1 MKQKKQVRGKKSIL
15 ITSILTFLITGSIL
29 GGSIGIAYGLAYKKN
44 NDYQKNIDFLNS
56 TLEKIRNVSFH
67 SSKITPFSNY
77 ASLKQEWNEIN
88 DLKQAS
94 QFFNLQILKSNQL
107 VNFEIP
113 KEIQLTYTK
122 VEPNDDKQHFDV
134 EFYLSIFNGS
144 KEVKTKIQ
152 KTSVA
157 IDASSAFFLSN
168 FVEATQIALASIQP
182 YQKSSDNASQ
192 NVAAEILANDFATFV
207 NDPKTV
213 TSDDAIEKINTYF
226 NLKNI
231 LNSALKNSNFAIKYK
246 GKFIHPYQIELLQIA
261 KSDDKNIWVET
272 NEENA
277 DIFNVF
283 AKISFSEQA
292 KSELPQTF
300 DTNLTKT
307 ISFRLLDNKTRKP
320 AFISTQEFI
329 SKVTI
334 NSPTKEQYYLAKT
347 TQNSQAAQTL
357 QAAGNSTP
365 TDQTTDAATED
376 QKVDILDKDIL
387 DVYKLIKYDKGI
399 LNSPEKAKKHLL
411 SFLNQPLE
419 IDFSQQPF
427 LAPQVRK
434 RFDYYL
440 LPNDIRIGTDEESS
454 FIRVPL
460 KITYKTDPRVPE
472 KLVEIFIRHFK
483 NSDSLLNGQ
492 SIEKNKTLIPQ
503 ISYQRETQNSDTSV
517 VLKAREAVAK
527 AEILSLLEAKKNDQL
542 FQLITD
548 RNKFNYKFSELEL
561 LNAWVS
567 NYQLPS
573 INDFLK
579 QTLLPTLQADGS
591 LTKPLFR
598 TDKEFS
604 QFSQKII
611 ALGQEAAKLY
621 LDHILVLLDLKKA
634 SENNDAKTGEAE
646 VQQGSQ
652 TDSQQPSNST
662 GSSADKTLKEKLIEG
677 IRKLEDTFSL
687 SSLDPLITYISSQDK
702 ISSIDDFTK
711 LFFTVYGESDKNSH
725 SVDLFDNFAQG
736 LKYQIQFYNLDE
748 TQELDNSSGSSSD
761 ASQNTAPS
769 TPVAPTPAAP
779 APAPAPAA
787 PTPSSA
793 STTSSTNEIIKIGY
807 YFVFF
812 NSDNSK
818 IAFQTKPQKLEL
830 QVSSLNRQ
838 NLEKQN
844 LANSVVLNFPSFA
857 KQLETKLTLDEFK
870 KKFNSTKQEDAKE
883 VAKLFKEVFG
893 LREFMSVYPLL
904 KGFALTYPENGY
916 STNALNQNQIKFEVV
931 SVSEEDYKQIID
943 INRAPTVQSAGGGST
958 GTSGSTSAQQP
969 SQGAGGTT
977 APGASGTPGG
987 QAQASGAP
995 AATQSPT
1002 SPSSQPSVDPST
1014 SSPSDASSTSIK
1026 GIFPLIFTVQVA
1038 PDPVKVVKTK

>member
-1 MKQKKQVRGKKSIL
+1 MKQKKQARGKKSIL

-144 KEVKTKIQ
+144 KEIKTKIQ
-152 KTSVA
+152 KISVA

-246 GKFIHPYQIELLQIA
+246 GKFIHPYQIELLQIG

-347 TQNSQAAQTL
+347 TQNGQAAQTL
-357 QAAGNSTP
+357 QAAGNSAP

-454 FIRVPL
+454 FIKVPL

-492 SIEKNKTLIPQ
+492 SIEKNKNLIPQ

-527 AEILSLLEAKKNDQL
+527 AEILSLLETKKNDQL

-561 LNAWVS
+561 LNAWIS

-611 ALGQEAAKLY
+611 ALGQEVAKLY

-634 SENNDAKTGEAE
+634 SENTDAKTSESE
-646 VQQGSQ
+646 VQQNSQ
-652 TDSQQPSNST
+652 TNSQQPSNST
-662 GSSADKTLKEKLIEG
+662 GSSTDKTLKEKLIEG

-687 SSLDPLITYISSQDK
+687 SSLDPLITYISSQDS

-711 LFFTVYGESDKNSH
+711 IFFTVYGESDKNSH

-748 TQELDNSSGSSSD
+748 TQELDNSSGSSSN
-761 ASQNTAPS
+761 ASQNPAPS
-769 TPVAPTPAAP
+769 TPAVPAPT
-779 APAPAPAA
+779 PAPAPAA
-787 PTPSSA
+787 PAPSPAAPASSSTP
-793 STTSSTNEIIKIGY
+793 TTSSTNEIIKIGY

-857 KQLETKLTLDEFK
+857 KQLETKLTLEKFK
-870 KKFNSTKQEDAKE
+870 EKFDSTKKDDAKE
-883 VAKLFKEVFG
+883 VATLFKEVFG

-904 KGFALTYPENGY
+904 KGFALTYPENGH
-916 STNALNQNQIKFEVV
+916 STNALNQNQIRFEVV

-943 INRAPTVQSAGGGST
+943 INRAPTVQSAGGGGAGAS
-958 GTSGSTSAQQP
+958 SSTSAQQP
-969 SQGAGGTT
+969 NQGAGGTA
-977 APGASGTPGG
+977 APGASGG
-987 QAQASGAP
+987 QTQASGAP
-995 AATQSPT
+995 AATQ
-1002 SPSSQPSVDPST
+1002 PSTT

-1038 PDPVKVVKTK
+1038 PDPVKVTRTK